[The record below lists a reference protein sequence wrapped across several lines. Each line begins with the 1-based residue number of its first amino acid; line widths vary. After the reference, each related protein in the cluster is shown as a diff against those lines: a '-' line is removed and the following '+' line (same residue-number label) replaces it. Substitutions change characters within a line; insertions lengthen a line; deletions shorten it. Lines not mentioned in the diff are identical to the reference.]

1 MFFLWTRWQKHA
13 ASGKR
18 GERLGCLCMIN
29 QTFPAL
35 TRERCSQCRRFE
47 YQVSEVS
54 LTEAHINN
62 SSTSLQDFPPG
73 SSVVLDQTYPMRVFP
88 LL

>member
-1 MFFLWTRWQKHA
+1 MSLHDLA
-13 ASGKR
+13 
-18 GERLGCLCMIN
+18 N

-35 TRERCSQCRRFE
+35 TGERCAQCRRFE
-47 YQVSEVS
+47 HQVSEVS
-54 LTEAHINN
+54 LREAHINN
-62 SSTSLQDFPPG
+62 SLTSLQDFPPG